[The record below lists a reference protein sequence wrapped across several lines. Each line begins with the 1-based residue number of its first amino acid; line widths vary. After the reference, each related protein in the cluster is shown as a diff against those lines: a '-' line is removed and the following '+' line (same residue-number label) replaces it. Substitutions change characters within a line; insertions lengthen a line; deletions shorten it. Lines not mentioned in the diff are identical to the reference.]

1 MARVRNTFT
10 DLEAARE
17 EAYFLKGSDGGATYA
32 LVNIGGG
39 EIWVTRKV
47 YAKKMGCEI
56 MWDTAKNA
64 GRVLV
69 DRRFWNDEHKA
80 VVVSLY
86 GKLGPQV
93 IADKTGRTKN
103 SVVKMA
109 QKLGVKYSAL
119 AV

>member
-10 DLEAARE
+10 DLEAAKE
-17 EAYFLKGSDGGATYA
+17 EAYFLKDSDGGATYA

-69 DRRFWNDEHKA
+69 HRRFWTEAHRA
-80 VVVSLY
+80 LVTELY
-86 GKLGPQV
+86 GNLGPQAL
-93 IADKTGRTKN
+93 ADKTGRTKN
-103 SVVKMA
+103 SVLKMA

>member
-17 EAYFLKGSDGGATYA
+17 EAYFLKDSDGGATYA

-56 MWDTAKNA
+56 MWDTPI
-64 GRVLV
+64 LV
-69 DRRFWNDEHKA
+69 DRRFWTEAHKA
-80 VVVSLY
+80 LVTELY
-86 GKLGPQV
+86 GNLGPQAL
-93 IADKTGRTKN
+93 ADKTGRAKT

-109 QKLGVKYSAL
+109 HKLGVKYRAL
-119 AV
+119 AA